1 VYTSKKKRAVISS
14 MIKAGIKETRKRLSH
29 YLSRVQEGEEMIIT
43 KRDEPIARLVPIK
56 MARAKQLT
64 SHKGLR
70 ESIRAK
76 GKPLS
81 EIVIHSREESL

>member
-1 VYTSKKKRAVISS
+1 
-14 MIKAGIKETRKRLSH
+14 MIKAGIKEARKGLCH
-29 YLSRVQEGEEMIIT
+29 YLSRVQQGEEIIIT
-43 KRDEPIARLVPIK
+43 KRDEPVARIVPIK
-56 MARAKQLT
+56 MPRAKPLT
-64 SHKGLR
+64 SHKELR

>member
-1 VYTSKKKRAVISS
+1 
-14 MIKAGIKETRKRLSH
+14 MIKAGIKETRKRLSQ
-29 YLSRVQEGEEMIIT
+29 YLIRVQEGEEIIIT
-43 KRDEPIARLVPIK
+43 KRDEPVARLVPIK
-56 MARAKQLT
+56 MARTKPLT
-64 SHKGLR
+64 SHKNLR